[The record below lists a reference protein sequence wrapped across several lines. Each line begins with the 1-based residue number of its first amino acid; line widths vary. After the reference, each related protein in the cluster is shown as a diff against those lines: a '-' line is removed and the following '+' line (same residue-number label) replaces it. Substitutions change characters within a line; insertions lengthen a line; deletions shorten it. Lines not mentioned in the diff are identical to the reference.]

1 MYMQSTVKTQD
12 AATMS
17 KIMSLCRRNGGGT
30 AQYGNQQAEILSLPS
45 SPTTRVKCPD
55 GSMKTRQERL
65 QIVPD
70 IPQDDRVQE
79 IASALAVAAIAG
91 ACEATNLI
99 GGLEDI
105 APYANIVLGLMIL
118 VGVVD
123 NCYDLLQ
130 SASNMLVNQA
140 KNKEN
145 PQLDGMLK
153 NVQMPAKDSLPFGL
167 GTGVATGQV
176 IRGAN
181 RLLTMD
187 ASREAQVEGAAL
199 FAAYALGLP
208 CFAFQANALEAAVL
222 AVESTSSSSS
232 EENSSNKNPTMDS
245 LMSDSGILRLL
256 IWLMAPVAMESI
268 KYPVCIMSD
277 PRQASG
283 LLERLESVAA
293 KDGQIAQELW
303 WMDNQQERNDL
314 LKWAYTEAD
323 LLLRNNMKTVEK
335 VSQRLEGGAATVG
348 DCVAVL
354 ENW

>member
-1 MYMQSTVKTQD
+1 
-12 AATMS
+12 MS

-30 AQYGNQQAEILSLPS
+30 IQYGNQIAEVLALPS
-45 SPTTRVKCPD
+45 TPTTRIKCPD
-55 GSMKTRQERL
+55 GSTKTRQERL
-65 QIVPD
+65 QSVPD

-105 APYANIVLGLMIL
+105 APYANVVLGLMITI
-118 VGVVD
+118 GVVD

-130 SASNMLVNQA
+130 SASNMLVSQA
-140 KNKEN
+140 KNNKDN
-145 PQLDGMLK
+145 PQQLDGMLQNFK
-153 NVQMPAKDSLPFGL
+153 MPAKDSLPFGL
-167 GTGVATGQV
+167 GTGLVTGQV
-176 IRGAN
+176 VRGAN

-187 ASREAQVEGAAL
+187 ASREAKVEGAAL

-222 AVESTSSSSS
+222 AVESTGNNDESTNSSS
-232 EENSSNKNPTMDS
+232 KNNNIDS
-245 LMSDSGILRLL
+245 LLSDSGILRLL

-283 LLERLESVAA
+283 FLERLESVAA
-293 KDGQIAQELW
+293 KDAQIAQELW
-303 WMDNQQERNDL
+303 WMDNDAERNDL
-314 LKWAYTEAD
+314 LKWSYTEAD
-323 LLLRNNMKTVEK
+323 VLLRNNMKTVEK